1 MVELGRFNKLEVI
14 QIVDFGLYLDGGD
27 NTKILLPNRYII
39 GTPHIGD
46 KIDVFIYR
54 DSEQRLIATT
64 EHPYLQV
71 NEFGYLTV
79 AQVTKVGAFL
89 DWGLMKHLLVPFR
102 EQKVRMEQG
111 KRYLV
116 YAYVDNTTQRIV
128 ASAKI
133 ERFLGNKIPQLKRGE
148 VVEAL
153 IYQRTDIGYKVIV
166 NNLYYGM
173 IYHNELY
180 QSIKIGDKIKA
191 YVKNIREDYK
201 IDLTLSGY
209 VVDRI
214 KVLVDSIVNMM
225 QANDGKLLLSDK
237 SSPEEIKNVLSCS
250 KKDFK
255 KAVGLLLKNGLIIL
269 SDTEIMLKNS
279 Q

>member
-39 GTPHIGD
+39 GAPHIGD

-64 EHPYLQV
+64 AQPYLQV
-71 NEFGYLTV
+71 NEFGFLTV

-102 EQKVRMEQG
+102 EQKVKMEQG

-133 ERFLGNKIPQLKRGE
+133 ERFLGNKIPQLKRGD
-148 VVEAL
+148 VVDAL
-153 IYQRTDIGYKVIV
+153 VYQRTDIGYKVIV
-166 NNLYYGM
+166 NNLYNGM

-191 YVKNIREDYK
+191 HVKNIREDYK
-201 IDLTLSGY
+201 IDLTMSGY

-214 KVLVDSIVNMM
+214 NALADSIVNML
-225 QANDGKLLLSDK
+225 QDREGTLSLSDN
-237 SSPEEIKNVLSCS
+237 SSPEEIKDVLSCS

-255 KAVGLLLKNGLIIL
+255 KAVGLLLKKGHIIL
-269 SDTEIMLKNS
+269 SDTEIMLKNP